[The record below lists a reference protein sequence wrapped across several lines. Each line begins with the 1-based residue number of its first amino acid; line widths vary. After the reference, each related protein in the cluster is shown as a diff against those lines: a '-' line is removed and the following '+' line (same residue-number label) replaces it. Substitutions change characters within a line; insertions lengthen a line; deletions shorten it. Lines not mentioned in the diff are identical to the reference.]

1 MKGMQHDPNTVV
13 KCFVKQLQNGLGIQ
27 PEKAPE
33 QSPLRVG
40 GAFLSMMAALALVW
54 LPVQARFLLL
64 HVCFMFV
71 HFILPRVA
79 L

>member
-1 MKGMQHDPNTVV
+1 MGKMAWG
-13 KCFVKQLQNGLGIQ
+13 K

-64 HVCFMFV
+64 NVCFMV

-79 L
+79 RRRQATQLINFEPDQI